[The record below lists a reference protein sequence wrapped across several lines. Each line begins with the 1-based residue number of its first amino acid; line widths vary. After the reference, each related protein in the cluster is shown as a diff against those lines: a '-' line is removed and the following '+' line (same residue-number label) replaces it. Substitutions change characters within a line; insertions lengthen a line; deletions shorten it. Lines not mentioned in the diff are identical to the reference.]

1 MTFKV
6 GDLVSCQPLL
16 LREVGEAQY
25 QREMGMVIS
34 HISDDTNGDLWPV
47 VRWRNG
53 EISLPIHSDLVVIS
67 ET

>member
-1 MTFKV
+1 LTYKV
-6 GDLVSCQPLL
+6 GDLVACQPLL

-25 QREMGMVIS
+25 QREMGMVIG

-53 EISLPIHSDLVVIS
+53 EISMPIPSDLVVIS

>member
-6 GDLVSCQPLL
+6 GDLVSCQPQL

-25 QREMGMVIS
+25 QRELGMVIG
-34 HISDDTNGDLWPV
+34 HISDDESGDLWPV

-53 EISLPIHSDLVVIS
+53 EISMSIPSDMVVIS
-67 ET
+67 GT

>member
-16 LREVGEAQY
+16 LREAGEAQY
-25 QREMGMVIS
+25 QREMGMVIG
-34 HISDDTNGDLWPV
+34 HINDDTSGDLWPV

-53 EISLPIHSDLVVIS
+53 EISMPIPSDLVVLS
-67 ET
+67 ES